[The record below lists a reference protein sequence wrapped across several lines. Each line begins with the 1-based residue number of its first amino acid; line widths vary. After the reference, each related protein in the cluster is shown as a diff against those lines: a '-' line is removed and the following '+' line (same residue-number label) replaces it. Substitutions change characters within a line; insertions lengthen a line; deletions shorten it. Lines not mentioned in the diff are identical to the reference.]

1 MIDVSKLKIGDRI
14 RFEKD
19 THTIDV
25 ERLMEPINI
34 SNLKAKVVEI
44 NKEYDI
50 IYIKFEK
57 KVRDLEEW
65 DNQLHCH
72 NEKNDEGAFTQELLG
87 QKSNLI

>member
-1 MIDVSKLKIGDRI
+1 MIDVSKLKVGDRI

-44 NKEYDI
+44 DKKYDL
-50 IYIKFEK
+50 IYIKFE
-57 KVRDLEEW
+57 
-65 DNQLHCH
+65 
-72 NEKNDEGAFTQELLG
+72 
-87 QKSNLI
+87 